1 MLQRLLLAWP
11 TVSVS
16 VWVGLLDGTKIF
28 GIFLPIK
35 NMPLVLFRDLSFD
48 PAILQICRQSKT
60 DISSI
65 SRFLYLSNVFNQW
78 GFDAMCNFQISQV
91 PQSNPREVRYASR
104 ASSMLSLDFKG
115 TERPLSGCRQTLCGS
130 CRWKCGGCRWKCG
143 SCRWKC
149 GSVEVVDAANSCR
162 LCGRPPNGFPLVF
175 PGGHWWVWLHLPL
188 L

>member
-1 MLQRLLLAWP
+1 MIYLLIPPFCKFVASQKLTLVNNWH
-11 TVSVS
+11 
-16 VWVGLLDGTKIF
+16 
-28 GIFLPIK
+28 FLYFFTCP
-35 NMPLVLFRDLSFD
+35 M
-48 PAILQICRQSKT
+48 C
-60 DISSI
+60 SI
-65 SRFLYLSNVFNQW
+65 SEGLMPCATSRLVRFPNP
-78 GFDAMCNFQISQV
+78 I
-91 PQSNPREVRYASR
+91 QSRYASR

-175 PGGHWWVWLHLPL
+175 PGGHWRVWLHLPL